1 MQLATKTAQRETT
14 KMTTISREMA
24 KSLIENNH
32 SEIFKVTFT
41 KKDGSVRDMV
51 CRRGVTAH
59 LKGGVLKYDPKA
71 LGYVVV
77 FDMAKEDYR
86 MINLNTLISVN
97 MGGQQFVVDH
107 EK

>member
-1 MQLATKTAQRETT
+1 
-14 KMTTISREMA
+14 MTTISKEQA
-24 KSLIENNH
+24 KSLIENNN
-32 SEIFKVTFT
+32 SEIFKVTFV
-41 KKDGSVRDMV
+41 KKDGTIRDMV
-51 CRRGVTAH
+51 CRRGVTSH

-97 MGGQQFVVDH
+97 MGGQKFEIDQS
-107 EK
+107 K

>member
-1 MQLATKTAQRETT
+1 
-14 KMTTISREMA
+14 MTTISKEQA
-24 KSLIENNH
+24 KSLIENNNN
-32 SEIFKVTFT
+32 EIFKVTFV
-41 KKDGSVRDMV
+41 KKDGTIRDMV
-51 CRRGVTAH
+51 CRRGVTSH

-97 MGGQQFVVDH
+97 MGGQKFEIDQS
-107 EK
+107 K

>member
-1 MQLATKTAQRETT
+1 MPLVTMLALREIGN
-14 KMTTISREMA
+14 MTIVSRDQA
-24 KSLIENNH
+24 KSLIENNQ

-41 KKDGSVRDMV
+41 KKDGSIRDMV
-51 CRRGVTAH
+51 CRRGVTSH

-86 MINLNTLISVN
+86 MINLNTLISVT
-97 MGGQQFVVDH
+97 MGGQKFEVNH
-107 EK
+107 E